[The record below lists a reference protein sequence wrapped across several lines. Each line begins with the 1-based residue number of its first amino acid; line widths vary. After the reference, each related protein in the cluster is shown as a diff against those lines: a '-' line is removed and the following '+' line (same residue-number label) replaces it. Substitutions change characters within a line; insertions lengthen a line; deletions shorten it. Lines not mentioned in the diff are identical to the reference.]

1 MTGPNGRSF
10 DLSERTIVS
19 IEGASLARE
28 PHPLRP
34 AGGRDLPDRHRAPSF
49 PCQARSGGLLP
60 PPADFLTPIRRSVR
74 GAVESTTLDRCSRV
88 EIAKAIVLTGR
99 TADDRP
105 WPSVKVGPKQLVP
118 VANRPI
124 LFHNLE
130 ALSRGNV
137 LEAVIALEP
146 ECAPSIRDAVGDGSR
161 WGLRVHYSAW
171 HPASGVPGALAA
183 AERFIA
189 DEPVLVEHADTLL
202 QERIQ
207 PHIAAFARER
217 LDALTLRLPAGRIS
231 SHEEPAGGYMLSPRA
246 TSILLEHA
254 EPASDPPDTVRR
266 HGGSVGVQQI
276 NGCLPC
282 HGGQDQLLGGNRRT
296 LEMLR
301 GAVDPAAYPTCEFQ
315 GPAVVHPTAEL
326 EHTLVRGP
334 VVIGPHC
341 RLSHAYIGPYTSIG
355 EDVVIEG
362 TQIEHSIVLAGAALR
377 YVGTRLETSV
387 IGRHARVSRSLSVLP
402 SAMRL
407 SVGDAAEVTLS

>member
-1 MTGPNGRSF
+1 M
-10 DLSERTIVS
+10 
-19 IEGASLARE
+19 
-28 PHPLRP
+28 
-34 AGGRDLPDRHRAPSF
+34 
-49 PCQARSGGLLP
+49 
-60 PPADFLTPIRRSVR
+60 
-74 GAVESTTLDRCSRV
+74 

-99 TADDRP
+99 TAHDRP

-130 ALSRGNV
+130 ALSRGNL
-137 LEAVIALEP
+137 LEAMIAVEP
-146 ECAPSIRDAVGDGSR
+146 ECAAPVRDAVGDGSG
-161 WGLRVHYSAW
+161 WGVRIHYGAW
-171 HPASGVPGALAA
+171 HPGSGVQGALAA
-183 AERFIA
+183 AREFIG

-202 QERIQ
+202 QEQIH
-207 PHIAAFARER
+207 PHIAAFARHR
-217 LDALTLRLPAGRIS
+217 LDALTLRIPAGRLGS
-231 SHEEPAGGYMLSPRA
+231 REDLAGGYMLSPRA

-254 EPASDPPDTVRR
+254 EPASDPPATVRR

-276 NGCLPC
+276 DGCLPC

-315 GPAVVHPTAEL
+315 GPVVVHPSAEL

-334 VVIGPHC
+334 VIIGPRC
-341 RLSHAYIGPYTSIG
+341 RLSHAYVGPYTSIG

-377 YVGTRLETSV
+377 YVGTRLESSV
-387 IGRHARVSRSLSVLP
+387 IGRDARVSRSLSLP